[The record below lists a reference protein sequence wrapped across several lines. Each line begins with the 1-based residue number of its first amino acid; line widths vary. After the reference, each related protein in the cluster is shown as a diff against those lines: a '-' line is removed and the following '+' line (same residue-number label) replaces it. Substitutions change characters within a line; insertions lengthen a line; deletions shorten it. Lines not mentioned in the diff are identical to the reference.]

1 MTTALH
7 SPYRQL
13 AIGRR
18 RAEIVLGLHVLAIV
32 ASGYVVLGLAKG
44 PTLPPDLAF
53 IAGAI
58 AAMYV
63 AVHVAIRRF
72 APAAD
77 PTLVP
82 LIAFLNG
89 LGFIAITRI
98 DLARDTNFARI
109 QATWILLGVAV
120 FIGVLVVV
128 REIALLER
136 FRYTFGLAGVGFLL
150 LPLAPSPIGRTING
164 ARIWA
169 ALGPVR
175 FQPGEVAK
183 VLLVVFFASYLVDKR
198 ELLARGTKR
207 IGRLH
212 LPDPKHL
219 GPLFLV
225 WGVSILVMVAEKD
238 LGSSLL
244 LFSLFTTMLYMA
256 TNRSL
261 YLLGGFGMFAIGATV
276 AFNMF
281 THVQTRVDTWIDPW
295 ADAQGKGYQI
305 IQSWY
310 AFAAGGIG
318 GTGLGLGSPD
328 KVPYAETDFIFSSIG
343 EELGLLGSLAVIATL
358 LLIVGSGFRI
368 AVDSQRSFNQLFS
381 AGLTTIIGVQSFI
394 IIGGVLRVIPLTG
407 ITLPFVSYGGSSLIS
422 NFAII
427 ALLVRASDEAAHRRV
442 AS

>member
-1 MTTALH
+1 
-7 SPYRQL
+7 
-13 AIGRR
+13 
-18 RAEIVLGLHVLAIV
+18 
-32 ASGYVVLGLAKG
+32 
-44 PTLPPDLAF
+44 
-53 IAGAI
+53 
-58 AAMYV
+58 MYV